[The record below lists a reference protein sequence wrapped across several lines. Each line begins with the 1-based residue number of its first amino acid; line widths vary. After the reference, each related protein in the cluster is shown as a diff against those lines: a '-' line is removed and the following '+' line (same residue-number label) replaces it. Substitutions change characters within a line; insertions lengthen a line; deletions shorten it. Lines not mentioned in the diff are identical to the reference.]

1 MEGLP
6 PRAKT
11 NGSLAE
17 QRSHSLRL
25 VVAILGRP
33 YEADVKGRLI
43 FLQTELS
50 SPPTFYSSGQMYSQ
64 SARVRAMRLL
74 VVEDE
79 LRMLELLRRGLTEEG
94 HAVFCA
100 VDGHEALSKLRER
113 EFDVVIL
120 DVMLP
125 KMSGFELALQM
136 RTEKNSTPV
145 LMLTARDSV
154 PDIERGLDLGADD
167 YMTKPFS
174 FHELLLR
181 LRAVKRRASAC
192 KPPTLQL
199 KDLWLDPAT
208 REVSRAGEA
217 ISLTRT
223 EYSLLDRLMS
233 NAGRVVPRDTLI
245 LSVWGQEPE
254 IEGNTLDAFMH
265 LLRKKIDTNSRERL
279 IHTVRGVGY
288 IMRSE
293 V

>member
-1 MEGLP
+1 
-6 PRAKT
+6 
-11 NGSLAE
+11 
-17 QRSHSLRL
+17 
-25 VVAILGRP
+25 
-33 YEADVKGRLI
+33 
-43 FLQTELS
+43 
-50 SPPTFYSSGQMYSQ
+50 
-64 SARVRAMRLL
+64 MRLL

-79 LRMLELLRRGLTEEG
+79 MRMLELLQRGLTEEG
-94 HAVFCA
+94 HTVFCA
-100 VDGHEALSKLRER
+100 VDGNQALLKVREQ

-125 KMSGFELALQM
+125 KMSGFELAVRM

-145 LMLTARDSV
+145 LMLTAKDSI

-181 LRAVKRRASAC
+181 LRAVKRRAC
-192 KPPTLQL
+192 VCEPPTLQL
-199 KDLWLDPAT
+199 KDLRLDRGT
-208 REVSRAGEA
+208 HEVSRAGEA

-223 EYSLLDRLMS
+223 EYSLLEHLVS
-233 NAGRVVPRDTLI
+233 NAGRVVPRDALI
-245 LSVWGQEPE
+245 SSVWGREPE
-254 IEGNTLDAFMH
+254 IESNTLDAFMR
-265 LLRKKIDTNSRERL
+265 LLRNKIDNRGRERL